1 MQTNVCKK
9 NKMNE
14 NAIVVR
20 TGCSEDVPFVFALE
34 RAVFSDP
41 WSESAVAA
49 HTENSHLCFY
59 IAERAGERCGYLL
72 GSLIPP
78 EGEIYRVASLPT
90 MRRRGIGD
98 ALCARFLSE
107 AQDAYLEVRKSNLAA
122 RALYEKLGFSLIG
135 ERKNYYKDPTEDACL
150 YRRG

>member
-1 MQTNVCKK
+1 
-9 NKMNE
+9 MNE

-49 HTENSHLCFY
+49 HTENAHLCFY
-59 IAERAGERCGYLL
+59 IAEWAGERCGYLL

>member
-1 MQTNVCKK
+1 
-9 NKMNE
+9 MNE

-20 TGCSEDVPFVFALE
+20 AGSPEDVPFVSALE

-49 HTENSHLCFY
+49 HTVGPHLCFY
-59 IAERAGERCGYLL
+59 IAEWAGERCGYLL

-107 AQDAYLEVRKSNLAA
+107 AQEAYLEVRKSNLAA